1 MKLGEA
7 VLKACTECVLET
19 KDDVDEYFEID
30 YLNDG
35 EKAPDAYDQCLKI
48 VAGGG
53 VAYSLNV
60 DKEVDDRALS
70 ALIQVAGVTE
80 GVSAIDA
87 G

>member
-7 VLKACTECVLET
+7 VLKACTECVLEN

-30 YLNDG
+30 YLDDG
-35 EKAPDAYDQCLKI
+35 EKIPDEYHQCLKI
-48 VAGGG
+48 VADGG

-60 DKEVDDRALS
+60 DNEEEDRAVS
-70 ALIQVAGVTE
+70 ALIRVAGLTE
-80 GVSAIDA
+80 GVSVIDA